1 VFVYQAETVFESS
14 FHYNEV
20 TAALPELD
28 QMYWLKHLLEPVG
41 VEFQRIR
48 LQNFVRN
55 QKLLI
60 Y

>member
-1 VFVYQAETVFESS
+1 MTKAIFESS

-55 QKLLI
+55 QKQLI